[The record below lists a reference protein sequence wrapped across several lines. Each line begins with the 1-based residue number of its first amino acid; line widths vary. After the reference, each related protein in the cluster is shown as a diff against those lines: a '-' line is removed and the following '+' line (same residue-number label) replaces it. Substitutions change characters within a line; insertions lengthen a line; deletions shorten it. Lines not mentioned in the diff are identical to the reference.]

1 MLHSWY
7 CRLTEQLEKE
17 KSVCAILED
26 KRYHFSTIKLHYPSS
41 RQGWFLQRT
50 SSSNA
55 QKHTRIFYFLLL
67 LNSATFIATP
77 SKVPDILR
85 IFRTMAYNLHCV
97 KSVQALCTQCYYV
110 VEVYSRK
117 NLQEISCKCWEE
129 VFLSNNWRNLHQVL
143 DNGKCVPD
151 TFSEDFTAVTQ
162 NASTTLSVRLLLRFK
177 SCL

>member
-7 CRLTEQLEKE
+7 CRLTEQLGKE

-26 KRYHFSTIKLHYPSS
+26 KRYHFSTIKLHYPSP
-41 RQGWFLQRT
+41 RQGWFLQRA

-55 QKHTRIFYFLLL
+55 EKHTRSFYFLLL

-77 SKVPDILR
+77 PKVPDILR
-85 IFRTMAYNLHCV
+85 IFRTMAYGLHYV
-97 KSVQALCTQCYYV
+97 KSVRALCRQCYYV
-110 VEVYSRK
+110 VEVYSSK
-117 NLQEISCKCWEE
+117 NIQEISCKCMEE
-129 VFLSNNWRNLHQVL
+129 VFLSNNWQNLQQAL

-151 TFSEDFTAVTQ
+151 TFSVDFTAVTQ
-162 NASTTLSVRLLLRFK
+162 NASTTLRLLLRFK

>member
-1 MLHSWY
+1 MSFCAAFMILSFN
-7 CRLTEQLEKE
+7 RAVGER

-26 KRYHFSTIKLHYPSS
+26 KRYHFSTIKLHYPSP
-41 RQGWFLQRT
+41 RQGWFLQRA

-55 QKHTRIFYFLLL
+55 QKHTRSFYFLLL

-85 IFRTMAYNLHCV
+85 IFRTMAYDVHCV
-97 KSVQALCTQCYYV
+97 KSVRALCTQCYYV

-117 NLQEISCKCWEE
+117 NLQEISWEE
-129 VFLSNNWRNLHQVL
+129 VFLSNNWQNLQQAL

-151 TFSEDFTAVTQ
+151 TFSVDFTAVTQ
-162 NASTTLSVRLLLRFK
+162 NASTTLRLLLRFK